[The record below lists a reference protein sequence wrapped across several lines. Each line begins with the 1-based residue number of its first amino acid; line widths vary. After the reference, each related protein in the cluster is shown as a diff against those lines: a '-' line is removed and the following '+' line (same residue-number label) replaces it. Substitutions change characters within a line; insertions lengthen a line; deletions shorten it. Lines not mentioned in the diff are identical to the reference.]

1 MNTQWLLM
9 KYHPAKKE
17 VEFHRFQNDKEI
29 AIRDDSKLRRYM
41 NKKGKFVLQDHGN
54 AFFDDIAKAFD
65 GLKSVEIKVIS
76 TKMDY
81 EDFEQMVEY
90 YNEETNNCKFTTTL
104 LAELPDMTQT
114 YTEVKN
120 FGEKAVQI
128 LDVHKQKL
136 FEIPLDNADVRRSA
150 ESFSEQ
156 LNREANNIRDKI
168 SSLADNHVS
177 LCFTGVYSAGKSSL
191 INALLG
197 YRILPEAVKS
207 ETAKMIK
214 IFSPA
219 DGKTVKIRF
228 LIRNVLS
235 ELEWNDAMLSF
246 EFAKGPSE
254 SEIVTQIQN
263 VVNEAKGKLQHDQI
277 REILSSLNTKAEISP
292 DITLEF
298 PVALDTNLVQ
308 FTIYDTPGS
317 DSNYLEHQTV
327 LNDAL
332 AEQTQSIL
340 VFVVHPTK
348 LEGEGNNA
356 LLNYLKTA
364 EEKSSKTSIDIGRS
378 LFVVNYSDSIKAID
392 REQLRYS
399 EIKNKDDESFSIKLA
414 DKKLLFA
421 TAKFGYIA
429 KAVKNNIATDDEQWD
444 FDDNSNGILS
454 KSLKNPNGPC
464 FRQNHCA
471 TSERATAIMINK
483 SENALIEA
491 EQNEDKAE
499 RLYISSGLFALEA
512 EIRNYGEKFA
522 AAVKAYA
529 IIHSVEEA
537 LKKLNNRA
545 DSLRRSNDK
554 EIQDIERDIENLK
567 KTIDDAIDDAYH
579 SILLPEKAL
588 PDETKKKL
596 GVDKDNLLSL
606 KNNTIFQV
614 RKQLKGWFFG
624 HGRVHI
630 HEKDKGEVRSIIQ
643 SQIEDFTKKF
653 ISSREKLLEQQRDQF
668 MAAVKDAIRNNGDIS
683 EAAKKWMTG
692 IPGPKVKNPDKFKDI
707 GQIYD
712 SFKRSGKVLFFN
724 SEHLD
729 RDGFVDEIE
738 DRLGEVAR
746 SMSDDYCADY
756 RTALERVLAQIKNQF
771 QMNLDDYSLNMKAL
785 KENKAAMERL
795 GGKLVDAANEL
806 RSRQDDLNQM
816 IWRGIEDAKH

>member
-90 YNEETNNCKFTTTL
+90 YNEETNNCKFTTTF
-104 LAELPDMTQT
+104 LAELPDMTQA
-114 YTEVKN
+114 YTEVEN
-120 FGEKAVQI
+120 FGVRAIQI
-128 LDVHKQKL
+128 LDAHKQKL

-156 LNREANNIRDKI
+156 LNSEANNIREKI
-168 SSLADNHVS
+168 ASLADNHVS

-214 IFSPA
+214 ILSPA

-228 LIRNVLS
+228 LIKSVLS
-235 ELEWNDAMLSF
+235 ELEWNDAILSF

-263 VVNEAKGKLQHDQI
+263 VVNEAKGKLRHDQI

-356 LLNYLKTA
+356 LLNYLKAA

-399 EIKNKDDESFSIKLA
+399 EIKNKDDDSFSIKLA
-414 DKKLLFA
+414 DKKLLYA

-454 KSLKNPNGPC
+454 KSPKNPNGPC

-471 TSERATAIMINK
+471 TSERATSIMINK
-483 SENALIEA
+483 CEDALIEA

-499 RLYISSGLFALEA
+499 RLYISSGLYALEA

-567 KTIDDAIDDAYH
+567 KTIDDAIADAYNR
-579 SILLPEKAL
+579 ILLPEKAL
-588 PDETKKKL
+588 SDETKIEL
-596 GVDKDNLLSL
+596 GVDKD
-606 KNNTIFQV
+606 
-614 RKQLKGWFFG
+614 
-624 HGRVHI
+624 
-630 HEKDKGEVRSIIQ
+630 
-643 SQIEDFTKKF
+643 
-653 ISSREKLLEQQRDQF
+653 
-668 MAAVKDAIRNNGDIS
+668 
-683 EAAKKWMTG
+683 
-692 IPGPKVKNPDKFKDI
+692 
-707 GQIYD
+707 
-712 SFKRSGKVLFFN
+712 
-724 SEHLD
+724 
-729 RDGFVDEIE
+729 
-738 DRLGEVAR
+738 
-746 SMSDDYCADY
+746 
-756 RTALERVLAQIKNQF
+756 ALH
-771 QMNLDDYSLNMKAL
+771 SLN
-785 KENKAAMERL
+785 
-795 GGKLVDAANEL
+795 
-806 RSRQDDLNQM
+806 
-816 IWRGIEDAKH
+816 